1 MGGFKFEQCG
11 NIEGLYLVEPQVFS
25 DERGYNLEAYHA
37 GSFREAG
44 LDMVFVQDN
53 LSMSAKGTLRGMH
66 FQKNYQQGKLVC
78 VVSGEVFDAV
88 VDIRDGSRTYGQ
100 WFGTVLSAVKKNML
114 YVPEGFAHGF
124 LVLSDTAVFS
134 YKLSDYYH
142 PEDESGIPWNDETI
156 GIRWPIPKDMT
167 ILTSERDSRHP
178 AFGEGSALKPKKN
191 RKTMEAA
198 VHANVMDET
207 SRGRI

>member
-88 VDIRDGSRTYGQ
+88 VDQRRIQDVWPVVWHRTFRRKEEHVVCTGRLCT
-100 WFGTVLSAVKKNML
+100 WLSGAFR
-114 YVPEGFAHGF
+114 YCCFF
-124 LVLSDTAVFS
+124 L
-134 YKLSDYYH
+134 
-142 PEDESGIPWNDETI
+142 
-156 GIRWPIPKDMT
+156 
-167 ILTSERDSRHP
+167 
-178 AFGEGSALKPKKN
+178 
-191 RKTMEAA
+191 
-198 VHANVMDET
+198 
-207 SRGRI
+207 

>member
-37 GSFREAG
+37 GSFRDAG

-53 LSMSAKGTLRGMH
+53 LSMSAKGTLRGRH

-191 RKTMEAA
+191 RKTMEAT

>member
-1 MGGFKFEQCG
+1 
-11 NIEGLYLVEPQVFS
+11 
-25 DERGYNLEAYHA
+25 
-37 GSFREAG
+37 
-44 LDMVFVQDN
+44 
-53 LSMSAKGTLRGMH
+53 MH

-100 WFGTVLSAVKKNML
+100 WFGAVLSAEKKNML

-156 GIRWPIPKDMT
+156 GIRWPFPGT
-167 ILTSERDSRHP
+167 
-178 AFGEGSALKPKKN
+178 
-191 RKTMEAA
+191 
-198 VHANVMDET
+198 
-207 SRGRI
+207 

>member
-1 MGGFKFEQCG
+1 M
-11 NIEGLYLVEPQVFS
+11 EPQVFS

-53 LSMSAKGTLRGMH
+53 LSMSAKGTLRGRH

-100 WFGTVLSAVKKNML
+100 WFGTVLSAEKKNML

-124 LVLSDTAVFS
+124 YVTSEIAVVCF
-134 YKLSDYYH
+134 KVSDYWH
-142 PEDESGIPWNDETI
+142 PNDEIGIPWDDWELNI
-156 GIRWPIPKDMT
+156 NWPIKENEMPIVADKD
-167 ILTSERDSRHP
+167 LHYDS
-178 AFGEGSALKPKKN
+178 FSLLKEKLIK
-191 RKTMEAA
+191 RE
-198 VHANVMDET
+198 E
-207 SRGRI
+207 

>member
-44 LDMVFVQDN
+44 LDMAFVQDN
-53 LSMSAKGTLRGMH
+53 LSMSVKGTLRGMH

-156 GIRWPIPKDMT
+156 GIWWPIPKDMA

-178 AFGEGSALKPKKN
+178 AFGEESALKPKKKRN
-191 RKTMEAA
+191 TMEAM

>member
-1 MGGFKFEQCG
+1 MGKIKVTPCD
-11 NIEGLYLVEPQVFS
+11 IKGLYVIEPSVFPDS
-25 DERGYNLEAYHA
+25 RGYFMETYNQND
-37 GSFREAG
+37 FKEAG
-44 LDMVFVQDN
+44 LNMVFVQDN

-100 WFGTVLSAVKKNML
+100 WFGTVLSAEKKNML

-156 GIRWPIPKDMT
+156 GIRWPISKDMT

-178 AFGEGSALKPKKN
+178 AFGEESALKPKKN
-191 RKTMEAA
+191 RKT
-198 VHANVMDET
+198 N
-207 SRGRI
+207 RKQ

>member
-78 VVSGEVFDAV
+78 VVSGEVF
-88 VDIRDGSRTYGQ
+88 
-100 WFGTVLSAVKKNML
+100 
-114 YVPEGFAHGF
+114 AHGF

-156 GIRWPIPKDMT
+156 GIRWPISKDMT

-178 AFGEGSALKPKKN
+178 AFGEESALKPKKN
-191 RKTMEAA
+191 RKT
-198 VHANVMDET
+198 N
-207 SRGRI
+207 RKQ

>member
-1 MGGFKFEQCG
+1 MGKIKVTPCD
-11 NIEGLYLVEPQVFS
+11 IKGLYVIEPSVFPDS
-25 DERGYNLEAYHA
+25 RGYFMETYNQND
-37 GSFREAG
+37 FKEAG
-44 LDMVFVQDN
+44 LNMVFVQDN

-191 RKTMEAA
+191 RKTMEAT

>member
-88 VDIRDGSRTYGQ
+88 VDIRDGSRRMASGLAPYFPQKRRTCCMYRKALHMAFWCFQ
-100 WFGTVLSAVKKNML
+100 ILLF
-114 YVPEGFAHGF
+114 F
-124 LVLSDTAVFS
+124 LISCPIITIRRMRAAFRGMMKPL
-134 YKLSDYYH
+134 
-142 PEDESGIPWNDETI
+142 ESGGPFRRT
-156 GIRWPIPKDMT
+156 
-167 ILTSERDSRHP
+167 
-178 AFGEGSALKPKKN
+178 
-191 RKTMEAA
+191 
-198 VHANVMDET
+198 
-207 SRGRI
+207 

>member
-1 MGGFKFEQCG
+1 MGGVKFEQCG
-11 NIEGLYLVEPQVFS
+11 NIEGRYLVEPQMFS

-100 WFGTVLSAVKKNML
+100 WFGTILSAEKKNML

-124 LVLSDTAVFS
+124 LVLSDTAVFMVS
-134 YKLSDYYH
+134 
-142 PEDESGIPWNDETI
+142 
-156 GIRWPIPKDMT
+156 
-167 ILTSERDSRHP
+167 
-178 AFGEGSALKPKKN
+178 
-191 RKTMEAA
+191 
-198 VHANVMDET
+198 
-207 SRGRI
+207 